1 MATLV
6 ENVDEIG
13 EVVLILR
20 VLSADHAQSSPQQTA
35 AHHHDR
41 GVDFVNLTLGLR
53 GVSLF
58 SDLGDFSVTAVDNP
72 AVARGLIDHGRQH
85 GEGRATLFVLGQEG
99 LNSARP
105 QQGGVARHDQ
115 DVTITV
121 AHDFVNRRQGHGDGV
136 ARAQLF
142 VLFNKAQRLTRGPFR
157 HGLFDPLSTVSDD
170 YDCCH
175 DVIAR
180 GRGIQHVHH
189 HGATAEMV
197 EGLGSGRTHSRSLAG
212 GQYHDTG
219 RLNHALISTRA
230 TYDSRH
236 GTNCLRR
243 VFLLPR
249 KSE

>member
-1 MATLV
+1 MTTLV

-13 EVVLILR
+13 EVVLVLR
-20 VLSADHAQSSPQQTA
+20 VLSTDHAKTSPQQTA

-41 GVDFVNLTLGLR
+41 GVDFVNLAFRFR

-58 SDLGDFSVTAVDNP
+58 NNLGHFAVAAIDNP
-72 AVARGLIDHGRQH
+72 AVARGVVDHGRQH
-85 GEGRATLFVLGQEG
+85 GEGGTTLFVLGKQSLDG
-99 LNSARP
+99 ARP
-105 QQGGVARHDQ
+105 QQGGVARDNQ
-115 DVTITV
+115 DVTV
-121 AHDFVNRRQGHGDGV
+121 AVTHDFVNRRQGHGNGV

-142 VLFNKAQRLTRGPFR
+142 VLLDKAQSLARGPFA
-157 HGLFDPLSTVSDD
+157 HGLFDPLGAMSDD
-170 YDCCH
+170 YDGGY
-175 DVIAR
+175 DVITG
-180 GRGIQHVHH
+180 GRGVQHVHH
-189 HGATAEMV
+189 HGAATEMV
-197 EGLGSGRTHSRSLAG
+197 ERLRSGRTHSGPLTG
-212 GQYHDTG
+212 GEYDNTG